1 MRPGLNSEQ
10 RKSCRNLRLC
20 IRAMDSLELM
30 GRMCGAEGLSESNR
44 LAGNEPL
51 DYNQARCRCP
61 RYKGSWTRPGL
72 APPVATQAADSPP
85 SYLPTF
91 LPSRR
96 TFTQYL
102 PAPTFLIRPELL
114 KAFSRLASAWA
125 RNHCPPS
132 TILHLKPL
140 APQRKSWHRPDNRP
154 LKALLSI
161 ALWRIDPL
169 SQCLEITSGC

>member
-10 RKSCRNLRLC
+10 RKSCCNLLLC
-20 IRAMDSLELM
+20 IHAMDSLELM
-30 GRMCGAEGLSESNR
+30 GRMCCAEGWSESNR

-51 DYNQARCRCP
+51 DYNQPRSRCP
-61 RYKGSWTRPGL
+61 RIQGCPGHDPGW
-72 APPVATQAADSPP
+72 PPCCSPSRWFLSHP
-85 SYLPTF
+85 ASHLPTF
-91 LPSRR
+91 PPSRPNVLDSLR
-96 TFTQYL
+96 ITKL
-102 PAPTFLIRPELL
+102 P
-114 KAFSRLASAWA
+114 KALSRLASAWA
-125 RNHCPPS
+125 RSHCPPS

-169 SQCLEITSGC
+169 SQCPEITSGC